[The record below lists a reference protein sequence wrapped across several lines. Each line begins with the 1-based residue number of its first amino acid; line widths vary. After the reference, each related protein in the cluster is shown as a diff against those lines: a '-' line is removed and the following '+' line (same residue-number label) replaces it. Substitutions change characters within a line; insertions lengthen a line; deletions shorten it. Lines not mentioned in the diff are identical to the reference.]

1 MLLLRLLLTPK
12 LILLATLS
20 IGVAIPLQ
28 ASAAESS
35 LLAQQIAQN
44 TEAQQA
50 EAQRLMQEGNAQF
63 EQQDVDGAIAAW
75 QEALALFQQLGDPVG
90 EANALGNLGYVANA
104 IGVYDQAIPLYQAAL
119 GLARDTGESELELN
133 FLANLGLAHSSLD
146 QSELALIAYG
156 EALTLARSQG
166 NRAGEGAIAG
176 GLATTYEQVGDY
188 ERALEFYQLMLD
200 VATEQGDTGTAE
212 AAQTSIERVN
222 EAIANP

>member
-1 MLLLRLLLTPK
+1 MLLLRLFLTPK

-20 IGVAIPLQ
+20 ISATMPLQ
-28 ASAAESS
+28 AAATAPSF
-35 LLAQQIAQN
+35 LAQQVAQN
-44 TEAQQA
+44 TDDQQA

-63 EQQDVDGAIAAW
+63 EQQDVNGAIATW
-75 QEALALFQQLGDPVG
+75 QEALTLFQQLGDPVG

-104 IGVYDQAIPLYQAAL
+104 IGVHDQAIPLYQAAL
-119 GLARDTGESELELN
+119 GLARDAGESELELN
-133 FLANLGLAHSSLD
+133 FLANLGLAHSSLQ

-166 NRAGEGAIAG
+166 NRTGEGAIAG
-176 GLATTYEQVGDY
+176 GLATTYEQVGEY

-200 VATEQGDTGTAE
+200 VATEQGDAGTAE

-222 EAIANP
+222 EAITNP